1 MLSVFSAFSLL
12 HEQTWLSYEC
22 FYGSTR
28 ATQVGNI
35 ESFCK
40 PQLSHEPHTALALDQ
55 YFFHGDASI
64 YLQPHTAQR
73 QPCNRQETFVLHLLH
88 TLLNMNLMTNIGF
101 DIRQPIIQQL
111 GTLENVTSRYNQPS
125 LDFIG
130 QELTSMSL
138 RIFLKASSS
147 TREEE
152 EEKYFMCQ
160 SIILTNS

>member
-1 MLSVFSAFSLL
+1 MSVFSAVYCMNRRGCHMSVFMAVPVQPRQ
-12 HEQTWLSYEC
+12 ET
-22 FYGSTR
+22 FKG
-28 ATQVGNI
+28 
-35 ESFCK
+35 FCK
-40 PQLSHEPHTALALDQ
+40 PQLSHKPHTALELDQ

-73 QPCNRQETFVLHLLH
+73 QPCNHQETFVLHLLH

-130 QELTSMSL
+130 QEFHLLENLLKSL
-138 RIFLKASSS
+138 LLHQRRGGGEVFHVSEHHSH
-147 TREEE
+147 
-152 EEKYFMCQ
+152 
-160 SIILTNS
+160 